1 MYAKYVEL
9 RNAKG
14 CKDSDVAR
22 ATHIP
27 QATFSEWKKGKG
39 VPKVDKLIKIA
50 DFFGVTLD
58 ELVRSQA

>member
-9 RNAKG
+9 RDAKG

-22 ATHIP
+22 ATRIP
-27 QATFSEWKKGKG
+27 AATFTEWKKGKCT
-39 VPKVDKLIKIA
+39 PKIEKLIKLA

-58 ELVRSQA
+58 ELARGKA